1 VSLSALYPTLL
12 HEKNGAR
19 PFVTYY
25 DNNGRIELS
34 YTSTRNWVSK
44 SANFLIDVIGV
55 IDVIDESR
63 TISFDLS
70 NHWLSVIWLLTTSAL
85 DLEIVES
92 GGDIHVTDAITS
104 HPSTTGAIS
113 IRSPRDLWGRTSP
126 ELLPKEINFATDV
139 LTFPDYF
146 QSENRTK
153 ALSGG
158 KQKRKLFNASR
169 ADFDFY
175 SDVILDSGSL
185 VLVNG
190 PTEIESI
197 ALAERID

>member
-1 VSLSALYPTLL
+1 MSLSALYPTLL

-25 DNNGRIELS
+25 DNSGRIELS

-44 SANFLIDVIGV
+44 SANFLIDVI
-55 IDVIDESR
+55 DVIDDSR

-92 GGDIHVTDAITS
+92 SGDIHVTDAITS
-104 HPSTTGAIS
+104 PEIS
-113 IRSPRDLWGRTSP
+113 
-126 ELLPKEINFATDV
+126 PKEINFATDV

-197 ALAERID
+197 VLAERID